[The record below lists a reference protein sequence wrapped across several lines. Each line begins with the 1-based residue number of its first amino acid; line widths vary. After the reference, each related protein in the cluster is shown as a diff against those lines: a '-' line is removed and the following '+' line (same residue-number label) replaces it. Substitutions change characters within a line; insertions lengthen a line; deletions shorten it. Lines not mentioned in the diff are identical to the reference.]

1 MKYLASFV
9 LASVLSALLAACSMP
24 TTSAPLS
31 ADAKDYFFQ
40 SNTTFQYTYSQDD
53 TISNSTTATYQ
64 AKLVD
69 NTYGSYLQLVNNQ
82 STATNN
88 VLYYFKNQ
96 STADGSICIL
106 SNSVSGKGFVALKG
120 TLEMGASWYADS
132 AQNIQAIVVGKYA
145 EYYLPG
151 RQLHYN
157 DVVVVKY
164 ADKNASSDNY
174 LVRYFARDFG
184 LILERKVT
192 GPSSEIVNLQLL
204 SRQGSSSSSNP
215 DLQHDRWYNQ
225 NGRYTAHMKTD
236 DELDK

>member
-9 LASVLSALLAACSMP
+9 FASALTALLAACSMP
-24 TTSAPLS
+24 TTPVSLS

-40 SNTTFQYTYSQDD
+40 PNTTFQYTYSQDD
-53 TISNSTTATYQ
+53 AISSSTATYQ

-82 STATNN
+82 STAANN

-106 SNSVSGKGFVALKG
+106 SNSVSDKGFVALKG
-120 TLEMGASWYADS
+120 TLDMGASWYADS
-132 AQNIQAIVVGKYA
+132 AQNVQATVVGKYA
-145 EYYLPG
+145 EYYLTG

-174 LVRYFARDFG
+174 LVRYFARDYG

-204 SRQGSSSSSNP
+204 SRQGNSSSSNP
-215 DLQHDRWYNQ
+215 DFHHDRWYNQ
-225 NGRYTAHMKTD
+225 NGRYEAHMKSV
-236 DELDK
+236 DEFDK